1 MSAVTT
7 LFTQYSAVDVVLLL
21 IITFTAIKAVNELVS
36 YFWEKAKNYF
46 RQEQEDEN
54 QQIALVSKLDD
65 IGQKIDGLGL
75 QISTL
80 EERVSKSES
89 SITSLKDKVNALHES
104 VNGLSEQSKKT
115 DDTLIIVQERLQNQ
129 ARDKLIELHHKYVY
143 EYKMIDDIGLES
155 MERTYLYYKAAGGDT
170 FIDTLMDEVREL
182 PRPALED
189 RKILEAIQ

>member
-1 MSAVTT
+1 MS
-7 LFTQYSAVDVVLLL
+7 L
-21 IITFTAIKAVNELVS
+21 
-36 YFWEKAKNYF
+36 
-46 RQEQEDEN
+46 
-54 QQIALVSKLDD
+54 
-65 IGQKIDGLGL
+65 
-75 QISTL
+75 
-80 EERVSKSES
+80 S

-129 ARDKLIELHHKYVY
+129 ARDKLIELHHRYVY

-170 FIDTLMDEVREL
+170 FIDTLMDEAREL

-189 RKILEAIQ
+189 KKILEAIQ